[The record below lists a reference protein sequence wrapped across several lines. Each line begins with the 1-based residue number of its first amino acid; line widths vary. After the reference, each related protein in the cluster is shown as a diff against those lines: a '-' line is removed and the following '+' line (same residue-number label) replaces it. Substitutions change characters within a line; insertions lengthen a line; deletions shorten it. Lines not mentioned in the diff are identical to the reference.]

1 MADAGFAML
10 KTVVSNEPFT
20 LVADLNPGVTSINQK
35 IMMVRN
41 YHQGKDPNTVWFKF
55 MVCLPVCTK
64 TFFYILCFLQVLNST
79 NFSKEFLL
87 RTFLDAVPA
96 KFVPVKVR
104 FGNAD
109 VSDYYLQRA
118 LNSSTQSMKTVY
130 STVSS
135 ALRQ

>member
-1 MADAGFAML
+1 MTLTLNNMTLLNILGILNMADAGFAML

-41 YHQGKDPNTVWFKF
+41 YHQGKDPNNVWFKF
-55 MVCLPVCTK
+55 MVCCPPLYQNMHI
-64 TFFYILCFLQVLNST
+64 YILCFYQVLNST

-96 KFVPVKVR
+96 KFVPVKV
-104 FGNAD
+104 
-109 VSDYYLQRA
+109 
-118 LNSSTQSMKTVY
+118 
-130 STVSS
+130 
-135 ALRQ
+135 